1 MCIGV
6 GEPDGGQRRERPSMA
21 TKWATTSTASASE
34 AKVLA
39 QRAIWLRLLP
49 MRATCRVRSRSTSAA
64 GALARR
70 EGRRRASPPPVTS
83 ARARASLGDRRGGVP
98 RQPLPGT
105 REAWPQRVGWLMT
118 GNGS

>member
-1 MCIGV
+1 MKG
-6 GEPDGGQRRERPSMA
+6 
-21 TKWATTSTASASE
+21 TASARFDGQQVGDGPRWASIAE
-34 AKVLA
+34 VSVLA

-83 ARARASLGDRRGGVP
+83 ARVRASRGDRRGGVP

-105 REAWPQRVGWLMT
+105 REAWPQRVCWLMT
-118 GNGS
+118 ANGS